1 MCMPCMFGCPQRPEK
16 SVRSPG
22 VGVWGSC
29 KLPEM
34 GAGNQAWVLSESSK
48 CFQAQSHLS
57 SSWLPFFNAIIH
69 LNQQLHNEFAM
80 INGVT
85 ISNIRQI
92 KYANYFYNHCFFK
105 LFILNINKA
114 NQILYI
120 IRQSA
125 VGFYLPVI
133 NGKKYASV
141 DFIYIP
147 CTLFVAFGL
156 TLIN

>member
-1 MCMPCMFGCPQRPEK
+1 MQ
-16 SVRSPG
+16 
-22 VGVWGSC
+22 
-29 KLPEM
+29 
-34 GAGNQAWVLSESSK
+34 
-48 CFQAQSHLS
+48 
-57 SSWLPFFNAIIH
+57 IIST
-69 LNQQLHNEFAM
+69 
-80 INGVT
+80 T
-85 ISNIRQI
+85 IG
-92 KYANYFYNHCFFK
+92 FFK